1 MTDTNSFLMINLIVK
16 TVKNCLNKLY
26 QALNI
31 LGFLLVIILNFLFIY
46 LVYDISFNVP
56 YFDDFDA
63 IGSFIL
69 NSENKSF
76 STIIRDIFSQYA
88 EHRIGF
94 TRFISLTYFKLFGFV
109 NFKHLIL
116 FGLCGLIGI
125 QFLIYF
131 QIRHLKYRFFLLFSC
146 SAILLNFQYWE
157 NMMSAMTSLQNL
169 FAPFFCLLGIYLLS
183 KGSILKFRIT
193 AYFVVFLAIFTSG
206 NGLLIL
212 PIGLLYIIITKE
224 NRGNFLMWVVFSF
237 IMLFIYFFGYEN
249 PPEVFGGRSNK
260 LQIITL
266 PFLFVKNYTLFLT
279 STLASIGIS
288 FNTCILLG
296 IGLTIYII
304 FYCGR
309 TFFTSGHNV
318 NLRYF
323 YVLVFAYLISVS
335 FMVAVNRGSHLENML
350 FSRYKIYSTLLIIFV
365 FLSFIEFLGVNWLI
379 WIYSIFSFFFF
390 YSSLPFISNLFN
402 HFNELKY
409 SSMTYYINSSNW
421 KGTYPPFTTH
431 FTNAQTASII
441 SQRMARSGFYSV
453 PVFAEMNQVLRNS
466 KGNNISFDCG
476 ENKQNVFPS
485 HIKIDFT
492 GKLINIKEN
501 NYIEMKSKKCVGL
514 FPLKYNFSNKDIFN
528 KIVGLPIY
536 VSSFTI
542 IIPKSNIDHGAYEVK
557 MNTSKSGSVSTC
569 KIMDLNVPFQ
579 SSLQSHN

>member
-1 MTDTNSFLMINLIVK
+1 VTDTNSFLMINLIVK
-16 TVKNCLNKLY
+16 TVNNCLNKLY
-26 QALNI
+26 QALNF

-69 NSENKSF
+69 NSENKSL
-76 STIIRDIFSQYA
+76 STIIHDIFSQYA

-131 QIRHLKYRFFLLFSC
+131 QIRHLKYRFFLLSSC

-193 AYFVVFLAIFTSG
+193 AYFVIFLAIFTSG

-224 NRGNFLMWVVFSF
+224 NRGNFLMWIVFSF

-279 STLASIGIS
+279 STLASVGIS

-309 TFFTSGHNV
+309 TFLTSGHNV
-318 NLRYF
+318 NHGYF
-323 YVLVFAYLISVS
+323 YVLVFAYLIGVS

-350 FSRYKIYSTLLIIFV
+350 FSRYKIYSTLFIIFV
-365 FLSFIEFLGVNWLI
+365 FLSFIELLRVNWLI

-409 SSMTYYINSSNW
+409 SCMTYYINSSNW

-441 SQRMARSGFYSV
+441 SQRMARSGFYNV

-492 GKLINIKEN
+492 GKSINIKEN
-501 NYIEMKSKKCVGL
+501 NYFEMKSNKCVGL
-514 FPLKYNFSNKDIFN
+514 FPLKYNFSNMDIFK

-542 IIPKSNIDHGAYEVK
+542 IIPKSNIDHGVYEVK
-557 MNTSKSGSVSTC
+557 LNTSKSVSTC

>member
-1 MTDTNSFLMINLIVK
+1 MVNSIAKTINNSF
-16 TVKNCLNKLY
+16 NKLY
-26 QALNI
+26 QSLNT

-63 IGSFIL
+63 IGSFII
-69 NSENKSF
+69 NSENRSL
-76 STIIRDIFSQYA
+76 STIIHDIFSQYA

-94 TRFISLTYFKLFGFV
+94 TRFISLTYFKLFGVV

-131 QIRHLKYRFFLLFSC
+131 QIRHLKYRFFLLSSC

-183 KGSILKFRIT
+183 KGSVLKFRIS
-193 AYFVVFLAIFTSG
+193 AYFVVFIAIFTSG
-206 NGLLIL
+206 NGLLVL
-212 PIGLLYIIITKE
+212 AIGLLDIIITKE
-224 NRGNFLMWVVFSF
+224 NRGNFLMWFVFSF
-237 IMLFIYFFGYEN
+237 IMLCVYFFGYEN
-249 PPEVFGGRSNK
+249 PPEVFGGRSNY

-266 PFLFVKNYTLFLT
+266 PILFVKNYTLFLT

-304 FYCGR
+304 FYCGW
-309 TFFTSGHNV
+309 TFLTSGDKV
-318 NLRYF
+318 NHRYF
-323 YVLVFAYLISVS
+323 YVLVFAYLIGVS
-335 FMVAVNRGSHLENML
+335 FMVAVNRGNHLENML
-350 FSRYKIYSTLLIIFV
+350 FSRYKIYSTLFIIFV
-365 FLSFIEFLGVNWLI
+365 FLSFIEFLSVNWLI

-409 SSMTYYINSSNW
+409 SCMTYYLNSSNW
-421 KGTYPPFTTH
+421 KGIYPPFTTH

-441 SQRMARSGFYSV
+441 SQRMARSGYYNV
-453 PVFAEMNQVLRNS
+453 PVLAEMNQVLRNS
-466 KGNNISFDCG
+466 KGGNISFDCG

-492 GKLINIKEN
+492 GKSINIKEN
-501 NYIEMKSKKCVGL
+501 NYIEMKSNKCVGL
-514 FPLKYNFSNKDIFN
+514 FPLKYNFSNKDIFK
-528 KIVGLPIY
+528 KIIGMPIY

-542 IIPKSNIDHGAYEVK
+542 IIPKSNIDHGVYEVK
-557 MNTSKSGSVSTC
+557 LNTSKSVSTC

>member
-1 MTDTNSFLMINLIVK
+1 MIYRNSFQMINSIVK
-16 TVKNCLNKLY
+16 TVNNSVNKLHK
-26 QALNI
+26 ALNT
-31 LGFLLVIILNFLFIY
+31 LGFLLVIILNILFIY

-69 NSENKSF
+69 NSENKSL
-76 STIIRDIFSQYA
+76 STIIHNIFSQYA

-94 TRFISLTYFKLFGFV
+94 TRFISLAYFEIFGFV

-116 FGLCGLIGI
+116 FGLLGLIGI

-131 QIRHLKYRFFLLFSC
+131 QIRHLRYRFFLLSSS
-146 SAILLNFQYWE
+146 SAILLNFHYWE

-169 FAPFFCLLGIYLLS
+169 FAPFFCLLGIYLLN
-183 KGSILKFRIT
+183 KGSILKFRLTTYLI
-193 AYFVVFLAIFTSG
+193 VFIAIFTSG
-206 NGLLIL
+206 NGLILL

-224 NRGNFLMWVVFSF
+224 SRGDHLMWIVFSF
-237 IMLFIYFFGYEN
+237 VMFYIYFYGYEN
-249 PPEVFGGRSNK
+249 PPEVFGGRSNN
-260 LQIITL
+260 LQIITS
-266 PFLFVKNYTLFLT
+266 PFFFIKNYTLFLT

-288 FNTCILLG
+288 FNVCILLG
-296 IGLTIYII
+296 IGLTLYIV

-309 TFFTSGHNV
+309 AFLTSDDKV
-318 NLRYF
+318 NHRYF
-323 YVLVFAYLISVS
+323 YVLVFAYLIGVS

-350 FSRYKIYSTLLIIFV
+350 FSRYKIYSTLFIIFV
-365 FLSFIEFLGVNWLI
+365 FLSLIEFLSVNLII

-390 YSSLPFISNLFN
+390 YSSLPFFSNLFN

-409 SSMTYYINSSNW
+409 SCMTYYVNSSNW

-441 SQRMARSGFYSV
+441 SQRMARSGYYNV
-453 PVFAEMNQVLRNS
+453 PVLAEMNQVMRNS

-476 ENKQNVFPS
+476 ENRQNVFPS
-485 HIKIDFT
+485 HIKIDFA

-501 NYIEMKSKKCVGL
+501 NYVEMKSNKCVGL
-514 FPLKYNFSNKDIFN
+514 FPLKYNFSNKDILK
-528 KIVGLPIY
+528 KILGMPIC
-536 VSSFTI
+536 VSSFSI
-542 IIPKSNIDHGAYEVK
+542 IIPKANIDHGLYEVK
-557 MNTSKSGSVSTC
+557 MNISKSGSLSTC

-579 SSLQSHN
+579 SSSESHN